1 MDMVATKIANIG
13 NAAKTKSV
21 TADPS
26 DLEANHTI
34 HRLLKDALKGWA
46 RKGPHNNNQPSCH

>member
-26 DLEANHTI
+26 DLEADHTM
-34 HRLLKDALKGWA
+34 HRLLKNSLKGRA
-46 RKGPHNNNQPSCH
+46 RKGPHNHN

>member
-26 DLEANHTI
+26 DLEADHTI
-34 HRLLKDALKGWA
+34 HRLLKNSLKGRA
-46 RKGPHNNNQPSCH
+46 RKGPHNHN